1 MKIEINKELFQW
13 EKNRQVS
20 VTLEENDPEISFIR
34 FYNKVQ
40 GYSIPVPLVDGTAQ
54 IPNNFLKEALP
65 ITALACIGEK
75 DEAKVFTRRQF
86 RVLKQAKPADYYD
99 NGDIC
104 EKELVFDGGEEL

>member
-1 MKIEINKELFQW
+1 MKIEIDKELFQW

-20 VTLEENDPEISFIR
+20 VTLEENDPEISFVR

-65 ITALACIGEK
+65 IMALACVGEK
-75 DEAKVFTRRQF
+75 DDLKVIFRRQF
-86 RVLKQAKPADYYD
+86 RVLRQAKPIDYQD
-99 NGDIC
+99 ENNLDI
-104 EKELVFDGGEEL
+104 ELIYDGGEEL

>member
-20 VTLEENDPEISFIR
+20 VTLEENDPEISFVR

-40 GYSIPVPLVDGTAQ
+40 GYSIPVPLVDGFAQ
-54 IPNNFLKEALP
+54 IPDNFLKEALP

-75 DEAKVFTRRQF
+75 DEAKVFTKKQF
-86 RVLKQAKPADYYD
+86 RVLKQAKPTDHYD
-99 NGDIC
+99 DEDVC
-104 EKELVFDGGEEL
+104 EKELIFDGGEEL